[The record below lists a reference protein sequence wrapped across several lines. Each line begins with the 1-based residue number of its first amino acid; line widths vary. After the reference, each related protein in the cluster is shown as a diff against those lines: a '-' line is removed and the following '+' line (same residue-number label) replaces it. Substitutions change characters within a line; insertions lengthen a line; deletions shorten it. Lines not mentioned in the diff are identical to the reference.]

1 MEAAP
6 GCRTPE
12 QPRAPGPRRGRAAA
26 ASPRDKRNAGP
37 CQICLAMPEIGN
49 TEPSYSGT
57 SWERICPVHHC
68 PIPASP
74 RLGEDHLPSS
84 SHTLGPVST
93 QSNGRV
99 PSSSQ
104 DLQQH
109 HPYYPCNQQEPQ
121 GSFGLPLLPGHGE
134 RPILCSHLSS
144 SDPTP
149 VSHQDA
155 SEAPWKQWSPGQRR
169 PVQHHIVTVRH
180 DKAFRMPKSYSQ
192 LVAEWPVAVL
202 VLCSVT
208 AVVCTMAGLLV
219 GNLPDFSEPL
229 MGFEPRDT
237 DIGRKLVVWRNME
250 SHTGYK
256 KTLSLSPYAEE
267 KSYDETGISREQK
280 AAQGEQEVRTR
291 RMVEQTYGAD
301 GFFCGP
307 PKKSYSQLVFMSTTA
322 GSLWNLQA
330 IQSMCQMEQ
339 DKIRSHVH
347 FRDLCQRTEA
357 NECCPS
363 WSLGNYIAVLYNRSS
378 CLEITQGD
386 ISHTLALLRACAPD
400 YHKGILTPS
409 CIGSEPGRQK
419 HTQCAQIPEK
429 CTHFNAIYQ
438 LLHFLVDRDFLS
450 PQTMEYQVPSLKY
463 SMLFLPTR
471 KGASMMGI
479 YLDNLQSWDL
489 FDNYT
494 SITGMDLGLKQKLFQ
509 HYLLLDTKYPVLAI
523 LAIFLGISFYLRSV
537 FITLMVLLAFVSSL
551 TISYFLYKV
560 AFRFTY
566 FPFINLTAVVILSS
580 ICANHTFVFFD
591 LWNLSKSQN
600 PSAGLS
606 QWVSHTMHHFGYLTL
621 ASCFTTGAAFYA
633 SYISNITAIR
643 CFAAYMGT
651 SVLASLLLMVTWLP
665 SSAVLYERYIAAA
678 CLYKPE
684 DYWNKTG
691 HKRAALSLHYILGG
705 LQNML
710 SETSKLLFEKLLPCG
725 VIKFRY
731 IWICW
736 FAALA
741 IGGAYISCS
750 NPKLKLPTLETS
762 SVQVFRLSH
771 PFERYDSEYCHQFMF
786 QRLEHGEGQRMPVTI
801 IWGILPVDNGDHF
814 NPKSNGTLVTD
825 VTFTIQTPDAQ
836 KWLLEFCQKVKTK
849 TFYYPDTE
857 QKSTVCFM
865 EEFLRW
871 MGSRQC
877 SQQDHSFNLC
887 CNQFSFPYGSEVFLH
902 CIKMMLLEQ
911 DREGA
916 GMYDLGLRF
925 DREGD
930 LAALVLQFQTVY
942 HYSFNYSK
950 AKQFYEEID
959 LWLREEIKTAP
970 VGLQNGWFTSKL
982 ELYNLQHSLSTE
994 TMVVMGLSIAVSFVV
1009 LLLTTWNV
1017 LLSVF
1022 SVTAIAGTVLVT
1034 VGLLVLL
1041 EWQLNAVESLFI
1053 SAAVGLS
1060 VDFTVN
1066 YCISYHLCPHS
1077 DRLSRVAFSLKQMSC
1092 ATAMAASAL
1101 FSAGVIMLPATV
1113 LVYRKLG
1120 IFIMMIKCISCGFA
1134 SFFFQS
1140 LCCFFG
1146 PEKNCGQILWPC
1158 AHTMKDYSD
1167 ESGLNGNFACGGSEK
1182 QSRLRKV
1189 QESNTAN
1196 EQYELQPLSRKLSD
1210 SFDNSTSTSK
1220 LSNRLSEDTQAE
1232 DIRSPRIGMQPSL
1245 KRQRQNLQ
1253 ETLGEQQTGLCR
1265 CPALQTSSPYKHSSS
1280 EAEMHRERLCGD
1292 CHCWKYCP
1300 KAWDVS
1306 GLDHIQTDDVK
1317 EEGQLNKSQCSSDT
1331 AQQQSDYT
1339 SDNSHL
1345 PAADTYKTHRCLCS
1359 LGSSFDMLNISSET
1373 SISDFEQGLK
1383 LAESASS
1390 CPDVLELS
1398 DSYSQTER
1406 GYLNG
1411 KRDTLRLDL
1420 RETVFDVSPAASQQN
1435 SSSWKNRFGL
1445 GSEGPV
1451 VLPNSQPGMPDVW
1464 IKRSSAPSS
1473 GYNS

>member
-1 MEAAP
+1 MQLPSAAF
-6 GCRTPE
+6 
-12 QPRAPGPRRGRAAA
+12 QPLPFYLSLHFSHRE
-26 ASPRDKRNAGP
+26 KQNAGP
-37 CQICLAMPEIGN
+37 CQTCLAMPEIGN
-49 TEPSYSGT
+49 AELSYSGT
-57 SWERICPVHHC
+57 SWEKICPVHHC

-74 RLGEDHLPSS
+74 GLGEDNLPSS

-93 QSNGRV
+93 QSNGQV
-99 PSSSQ
+99 PASCQDSQ
-104 DLQQH
+104 QQ
-109 HPYYPCNQQEPQ
+109 HPYYPCSQEESR
-121 GSFGLPLLPGHGE
+121 GSYGLPSLPGHGE
-134 RPILCSHLSS
+134 RPVLCSHLSS
-144 SDPTP
+144 GDLEAA
-149 VSHQDA
+149 SHPEA
-155 SEAPWKQWSPGQRR
+155 SETPWKQWSPGQRR
-169 PVQHHIVTVRH
+169 PVQHHVVTVRH

-192 LVAEWPVAVL
+192 LLAEWPLAVL
-202 VLCSVT
+202 LLCSVAA
-208 AVVCTMAGLLV
+208 AVCSVAGLLL
-219 GNLPDFSEPL
+219 GNLPDFAQPL

-237 DIGRKLVVWRNME
+237 DIGRKLIVWRNIE

-256 KTLSLSPYAEE
+256 KTLSLSPYAKK
-267 KSYDETGISREQK
+267 KSYDDLGIGRGQK
-280 AAQGEQEVRTR
+280 AAQGEQAARTR
-291 RMVEQTYGAD
+291 RMVETSYGAD

-307 PKKSYSQLVFMSTTA
+307 PEKSYSQLVFMSTTA

-400 YHKGILTPS
+400 YHRGVLTPS
-409 CIGSEPGRQK
+409 CIGPEAARQK
-419 HTQCAQIPEK
+419 HSQCAQVPEK
-429 CTHFNAIYQ
+429 CTRFNAIYQ

-463 SMLFLPTR
+463 SLLFLPTR

-479 YLDNLQSWDL
+479 YLDNLETWDL

-523 LAIFLGISFYLRSV
+523 LAIFLSISFYLRSV
-537 FITLMVLLAFVSSL
+537 FITLMVLLAVVSSL
-551 TISYFLYKV
+551 MISYFLYKV

-566 FPFINLTAVVILSS
+566 FPFVNLTAVIILSS

-600 PSAGLS
+600 PSAGLA
-606 QWVSHTMHHFGYLTL
+606 QWVSQTMHHFAYLML

-643 CFAAYMGT
+643 CFAVYMGT
-651 SVLASLLLMVTWLP
+651 SVLVNLVFMMTWLP
-665 SSAVLYERYIAAA
+665 SSAVLYERYITTT
-678 CLYKPE
+678 CVYKPE
-684 DYWNKTG
+684 AYWNNSS
-691 HKRAALSLHYILGG
+691 HKRVALSVHYILRA
-705 LQNML
+705 LQNTL

-786 QRLEHGEGQRMPVTI
+786 ERLEHGEGQRMPVTI
-801 IWGILPVDNGDHF
+801 VWGILPVDNGDHF

-825 VTFTIQTPDAQ
+825 TTFTIQNPDAQ
-836 KWLLEFCQKVKTK
+836 KWLLEFCQKVKNR
-849 TFYYPDTE
+849 TFYYPDAE

-871 MGSRQC
+871 MNSRQC
-877 SQQDHSFNLC
+877 SQRDHSFNLC
-887 CNQFSFPYGSEVFLH
+887 C
-902 CIKMMLLEQ
+902 
-911 DREGA
+911 
-916 GMYDLGLRF
+916 
-925 DREGD
+925 
-930 LAALVLQFQTVY
+930 
-942 HYSFNYSK
+942 
-950 AKQFYEEID
+950 
-959 LWLREEIKTAP
+959 
-970 VGLQNGWFTSKL
+970 
-982 ELYNLQHSLSTE
+982 
-994 TMVVMGLSIAVSFVV
+994 
-1009 LLLTTWNV
+1009 
-1017 LLSVF
+1017 
-1022 SVTAIAGTVLVT
+1022 TVLVT
-1034 VGLLVLL
+1034 TGLLVLL

-1101 FSAGVIMLPATV
+1101 FSAGVIMLPAMV
-1113 LVYRKLG
+1113 LAYRKLG
-1120 IFIMMIKCISCGFA
+1120 IFIMMINCISCGFA
-1134 SFFFQS
+1134 SLFFQS

-1167 ESGLNGNFACGGSEK
+1167 DSGPNGNFACGGSEK
-1182 QSRLRKV
+1182 QNRLRKV

-1220 LSNRLSEDTQAE
+1220 LSNRPSVLSEDIQVE
-1232 DIRSPRIGMQPSL
+1232 DNRCPRVGTHPSVERE
-1245 KRQRQNLQ
+1245 RQSLQ
-1253 ETLGEQQTGLCR
+1253 DPLGDQQISLCQ
-1265 CPALQTSSPYKHSSS
+1265 CPALQTSSPYKHSTS
-1280 EAEMHRERLCGD
+1280 ETEIHRERLCRD
-1292 CHCWKYCP
+1292 CRCQKYGL
-1300 KAWDVS
+1300 KAWDGS
-1306 GLDHIQTDDVK
+1306 GLEHIQPAGMK

-1339 SDNSHL
+1339 SDHSPL
-1345 PAADTYKTHRCLCS
+1345 PAADIYKIHRCLCS

-1390 CPDVLELS
+1390 CPDALELS
-1398 DSYSQTER
+1398 DSYGTER

-1435 SSSWKNRFGL
+1435 SSSWKNRFGV
-1445 GSEGPV
+1445 GNEGPV
-1451 VLPNSQPGMPDVW
+1451 VLPNSQPDMPDVW
-1464 IKRSSAPSS
+1464 IKRSSAQSS